1 MTFSF
6 HDLSAQS
13 VGVVRTGRTDIAG
26 TRDDPP
32 YPTWVTVDDIC
43 RTSKNQTNILPIAA
57 STWWKG
63 VGAGTFPPP
72 VKFGRASL
80 WELTDV
86 FELVDRVGA

>member
-1 MTFSF
+1 MTRSF
-6 HDLSAQS
+6 VCLRVLFDLPFY
-13 VGVVRTGRTDIAG
+13 I
-26 TRDDPP
+26 
-32 YPTWVTVDDIC
+32 VDLWAYSRKTIK
-43 RTSKNQTNILPIAA
+43 RAILPIAA
-57 STWWKG
+57 STWWKC